1 MAIFIEEMNYVTKAM
16 FSSSRSY
23 QTNVQLSESA
33 KNIAVR
39 TKIMS
44 NFKNTLRLLQ
54 NLGVDNGI
62 S

>member
-16 FSSSRSY
+16 ISTSRF
-23 QTNVQLSESA
+23 L
-33 KNIAVR
+33 K
-39 TKIMS
+39 
-44 NFKNTLRLLQ
+44 

>member
-16 FSSSRSY
+16 ISASRSY